1 MGSKIEDRIEF
12 AETVLGCRDLD
23 SSLRFFTEQL
33 GFRLD
38 LIYPAD
44 APRVAVVSGGGSRIR
59 LEAGDES
66 MPAHIRLVCSSTDL
80 VEAAGSG
87 MTAPNGTQVEFALAD
102 PPVELPPLSESL
114 IVQRGTADDV
124 WGTGRAGMQYRDL
137 IPGRLGGRFIAS
149 HIRIP
154 EGGPVPDYVHHH
166 HVRFQMIYCYRGWV
180 RVVYE
185 DQGPP
190 FVMNAGDCVLQPPHI
205 RHRVLECSDAFEVVE
220 IGCPAEH
227 ETLVDHDMELPTA
240 AADARRDFG
249 GQRFVFHQAA
259 AADWLPW
266 RNDGFEA
273 RDTGIGGA
281 TKGLAS
287 VAVVR
292 PSGRLPANPVAHDA
306 EFLFRFVLEG
316 DVTLHCDGAHELA
329 AGDAF
334 VIPAALPYVL
344 EKPSDDLQMLEV
356 SLPAAYDNKIVCD

>member
-1 MGSKIEDRIEF
+1 MTGIEF
-12 AETVLGCRDLD
+12 SQIEAAEIVLPCGDLD
-23 SSLRFFTEQL
+23 ATLRFFTEQL

-38 LIYPAD
+38 LIFPAD

-59 LEAGDES
+59 LESGDERR
-66 MPAHIRLVCSSTDL
+66 PARIRLLCNDAERI
-80 VEAAGSG
+80 EAAEPG
-87 MTAPNGTQVEFALAD
+87 MTAPNGTQIEWVPAD
-102 PPVELPPLSESL
+102 PPVVLPPLSESL
-114 IVQRGTADDV
+114 IVQKGAAGDV

-180 RVVYE
+180 KVVYE

-227 ETLVDHDMELPTA
+227 ETLVDHDMALPTA
-240 AADARRDFG
+240 TVDPGREFG
-249 GQRFVFHQAA
+249 SQRFVFHQAA

-266 RNDGFEA
+266 RDAGFEA

-281 TKGLAS
+281 TDGVAS

-292 PSGRLPANPVAHDA
+292 PSGPLPAKPVVHDA

-316 DVTLHCDGAHELA
+316 GITLHCDGLHELT

-334 VIPAALPYVL
+334 VIPAGSPYML
-344 EKPSDDLQMLEV
+344 DEPSDGLQMLEV
-356 SLPAAYDNKIVCD
+356 SLPAVYGNAV